1 MPKKVGILYHP
12 RLEIARTL
20 AEKLREVVEQH
31 QGQAWLSS
39 ASGDEEAK
47 SLMPG
52 TELVL
57 SLGGDGTILRAAR
70 SVEPYPIPILGIN
83 LGRVGFLAE
92 LSVSEAVDSLP
103 GFLRG
108 EGWVEERSMLQAQIV
123 PVGNKRSATDLYC
136 ALNDVVA
143 GRGRLGR
150 LVHIKAKVDGEI
162 VTTYRADG
170 LIVATASGSTGYSL
184 SAGGPVLYPRSRD
197 IILQP
202 IAPHFFQA
210 AALVLPSSVT
220 IELELM
226 SDEQAV
232 ASIDGQVQ
240 IDLKRG
246 DVVRVAR
253 SPHTAHF
260 LHSKSPTSF
269 YRVVGQ
275 RLSSQTP

>member
-12 RLEIARTL
+12 GLEIAKTL
-20 AEKLREVVEQH
+20 ADKLKEIVAQH
-31 QGQAWLSS
+31 DGEAWLSS
-39 ASGDEEAK
+39 AWGEEEAR

-70 SVEPYPIPILGIN
+70 SVAPYSIPILGIN

-103 GFLRG
+103 SFLKG
-108 EGWVEERSMLQAQIV
+108 GGWLEERSMLQAEIGSV
-123 PVGNKRSATDLYC
+123 NGRRGAATSYY

-150 LVHIKAKVDGEI
+150 LVHIKVKVDGE
-162 VTTYRADG
+162 VLTTYRADG

-184 SAGGPVLYPRSRD
+184 SAGGPILNPQSQD

-202 IAPHFFQA
+202 IAPHFSLA
-210 AALVLPSSVT
+210 AAIVLPPAVNL
-220 IELELM
+220 ELEM
-226 SDEQAV
+226 VSDEQAV
-232 ASIDGQVQ
+232 ASIDGQMQ
-240 IDLKRG
+240 IELRRG
-246 DVVRVAR
+246 DVVKIAR
-253 SPHTAHF
+253 SPYTARF
-260 LHSKSPTSF
+260 LHSKPPAYF
-269 YRVVGQ
+269 YRLVGQ
-275 RLSSQTP
+275 KLSSQPL

>member
-20 AEKLREVVEQH
+20 AEKLKEIIEQH
-31 QGQAWLSS
+31 NGQAWLSS
-39 ASGDEEAK
+39 ARGDEEAK

-83 LGRVGFLAE
+83 LGRLGFLAE
-92 LSVSEAVDSLP
+92 LSVSEAVESLP
-103 GFLRG
+103 GFLQG
-108 EGWVEERSMLQAQIV
+108 EGWVEERSMLLAQFA
-123 PVGNKRSATDLYC
+123 PVGNKQAITTAYC

-143 GRGRLGR
+143 GRGKLGR
-150 LVHIKAKVDGEI
+150 LVHIKVKVDREV

-184 SAGGPVLYPRSRD
+184 SAGGPILHPGSRD
-197 IILQP
+197 IVLQP
-202 IAPHFFQA
+202 IAPHFCLPTA
-210 AALVLPSSVT
+210 IVLPPEAKV
-220 IELELM
+220 ELEIV
-226 SDEQAV
+226 SDEGAV

-240 IDLKRG
+240 IELNRG

-260 LHSKSPTSF
+260 LHSKPPASF

-275 RLSSQTP
+275 RLSSQTT